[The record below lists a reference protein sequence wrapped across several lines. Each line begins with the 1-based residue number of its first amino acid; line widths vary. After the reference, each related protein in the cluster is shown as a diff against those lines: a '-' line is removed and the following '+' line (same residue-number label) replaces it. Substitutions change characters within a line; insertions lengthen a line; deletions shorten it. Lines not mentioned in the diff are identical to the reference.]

1 MSPAEVE
8 AAVGPPAQRPDGGP
22 WRYEV
27 GARVLLVHF
36 DPAGTLLRVVETLP
50 GGIEN
55 IVVQ

>member
-1 MSPAEVE
+1 MSAAEVE
-8 AAVGPPAQRPDGGP
+8 AAVGPPALRPDGGP

-36 DPAGTLLRVVETLP
+36 DPAGTLVRVVESLP
-50 GGIEN
+50 GGLEN